1 MCSISYEIW
10 LWLFFFFS
18 SRRRHTRGALV
29 TGVQTCA
36 LPISMDA
43 EIAVC
48 DPVEPASDSGAVP
61 ADLTELVRRFR
72 LAREAKAVT
81 ANSAAF
87 AEHADDAASNAL
99 KSALPKG
106 AAYEAAGIRTFHNT
120 KSVRL
125 TEEQIDGTYLY
136 SHAPGGDR

>member
-1 MCSISYEIW
+1 MAHAIETS
-10 LWLFFFFS
+10 
-18 SRRRHTRGALV
+18 T
-29 TGVQTCA
+29 
-36 LPISMDA
+36 PPPMDA

-87 AEHADDAASNAL
+87 AEHAAEAASNAL

-106 AAYEAAGIRTFHNT
+106 AAHEADGIRTFPHA
-120 KSVRL
+120 KSGR
-125 TEEQIDGTYLY
+125 QIGRA
-136 SHAPGGDR
+136 SCRERVGQ